1 MIDRT
6 YRPAPRPPSIRGE
19 PIMEK
24 LPKFVAASVLAAAIP
39 AGVVAASGPAWAGG
53 MDVTWSQT
61 FGSVTAHIFA
71 APPVSAPQR
80 WCTYT
85 ATPST
90 THVPISVPF
99 LFDPRMTYDLTLP
112 GIPSPGATTSW
123 DVEITCDNSAGGGDF
138 GYVGG
143 TYY

>member
-1 MIDRT
+1 
-6 YRPAPRPPSIRGE
+6 
-19 PIMEK
+19 MEK
-24 LPKFVAASVLAAAIP
+24 LPKFVAASVLAATIP
-39 AGVVAASGPAWAGG
+39 AGVVAAAGPAWADG
-53 MDVTWSQT
+53 MGVTWSQT
-61 FGSVTAHIFA
+61 FGSVTAHIAA

-90 THVPISVPF
+90 TRIPISVPF
-99 LFDPRMTYDLTLP
+99 LFDPRMTYDLALP

-123 DVEITCDNSAGGGDF
+123 DVEITCDNSVDGGNF